1 MITVGEVVS
10 RVRNQ
15 IKSTKQDAFLTDRF
29 LYSLIMKYATLLMRR
44 QDNLNRLLKFN
55 SVFQTLNF
63 VELEEVDKIEA
74 NCPGLTGGCIIKKTK
89 DELPVILEGYWGPVL
104 RMVSSLDRSVIAMPT
119 YPTTY
124 ERIHK
129 QQTFKYNKTKYY
141 WYIQGHLYLPNVD
154 WDAIKVEGIFMED
167 VSKFNC
173 IPINDCEYIQDKKFF
188 VPEFL
193 FAEIEQMVM
202 KDLGVILQVPEDT
215 ISDNRNL
222 TR

>member
-1 MITVGEVVS
+1 MVKIGEVVS

-15 IKSTKQDAFLTDRF
+15 VKSVKQDAFLTDRF
-29 LYSLIMKYATLLMRR
+29 LFSLIMKYSTLLMRR
-44 QDNLNRLLKFN
+44 QDNLNKLLKFN

-74 NCPGLTGGCIIKKTK
+74 NCSGLESGCIIKRTK
-89 DELPVILEGYWGPVL
+89 DELPALLEGYWGPVI
-104 RMVSSLDRSVIAMPT
+104 RMVASLDRSYIAVPT

-124 ERIHK
+124 ERISK
-129 QQTFKYNKTKYY
+129 QKTFKYNKTKYY
-141 WYIQGHLYLPNVD
+141 WWLNNRIYLPNVT

-167 VSKFNC
+167 ISKFNC
-173 IPINDCEYIQDKKFF
+173 IPINDCDYIQDKNMF

-193 FAEIEQMVM
+193 LAEVEQMVM
-202 KDLGVILQVPEDT
+202 KDLGVFIQIPEDT